1 MALITTHLFIT
12 ISYCMSGRFHNGTY
26 SVREFQRLLRDNGF
40 EFVRQK
46 NGHRIYR
53 RGNETLSLP
62 THSAA
67 QTTLHDLIKQYN
79 LKRRDK

>member
-1 MALITTHLFIT
+1 
-12 ISYCMSGRFHNGTY
+12 MSGRFHNGTY

-53 RGNETLSLP
+53 RAVRPFETRDIACHGRARARV
-62 THSAA
+62 HS
-67 QTTLHDLIKQYN
+67 
-79 LKRRDK
+79 